1 MGYMARNYCSY
12 PYLGRKRME
21 KKPPN
26 HLKQNPQIEK
36 IKNKIKTSAS

>member
-12 PYLGRKRME
+12 PHLGRKRTE
-21 KKPPN
+21 KSPQII
-26 HLKQNPQIEK
+26 LIQIEK